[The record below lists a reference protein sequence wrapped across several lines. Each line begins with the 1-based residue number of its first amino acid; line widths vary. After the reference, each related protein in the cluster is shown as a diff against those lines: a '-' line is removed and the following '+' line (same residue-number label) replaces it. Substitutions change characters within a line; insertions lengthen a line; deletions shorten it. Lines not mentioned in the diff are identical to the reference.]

1 MVAVPVESSDDE
13 RDAGG
18 DAATG
23 YDDARWGTQYA
34 EGGVKA
40 GGGADAAALGA
51 ARARAKERF
60 DAGDFEAAA
69 EVYTEALDGAARA
82 AVGSHAAQLYLNRAL
97 CSLRLGAPDA
107 ALSDVDLAAAALGA
121 AERTTGLP
129 AGGSEASARRLEAK
143 CEYTAARAHLLRAEQ
158 GEAGAATK
166 AIDAARAGL
175 RVRSGDSA
183 LVAAL
188 GEGLALLGSPV
199 LASHFAALIED
210 AQAMRAG
217 ALSARD
223 GKCIK
228 PVPQDIRL
236 SSREL
241 CDGLEKFILGR
252 EAEVR
257 DLLAAGW
264 ASGGEYPS
272 RRLKFVLY
280 GLRSAAYRR
289 SPPAPVG
296 CGRVRSRIEQAVADA
311 KAAVAHSP
319 EMSRRAWGEEFAAL
333 SAPQRDP
340 VTGMLP
346 SAKERKME
354 AKRSL
359 ARRFMDEDE
368 NAGRAIVKYVDEAR
382 PHLALIPRA
391 DGGGGILDACVDAEH
406 LAVTSAGAGVTDG
419 CVNVPR
425 KTWPRAYALLGDANA
440 GTKDWPQAALYF
452 RRAFEADPSCEEYI
466 EELRQACRWLPTK
479 QAEALMSQGAD
490 KFEVLL
496 VEDKLMTGPGY
507 LRPREEYANYYR
519 WMRERIYEHYPS
531 LPEPVMQKLLKH
543 DAYELDLLLSF
554 PKAIKGQTD
563 EYLEVYRKDGGEY
576 LESYQT
582 PMLTWDE
589 VKAMKGP
596 GMAGLQDTS
605 NVGPGQDALPAGTYG
620 YEAAEKDT
628 DHSALPS
635 RGDGGLTAAERLGAP
650 APTQLPPDRKRDVDQ
665 IMWGAGRLRKEIE
678 ASSAGAAPL
687 GSRQAVI
694 LRERNEK
701 LEAMHSGG
709 KAALLEDAF
718 GADASLAAA
727 RKADATA
734 AAAAR
739 RAEILAAADDAA
751 AAAAAT
757 LSSSTFSTTGDLD
770 EMD

>member
-18 DAATG
+18 DAAAG

-440 GTKDWPQAALYF
+440 GTKDWPQVRIVSESRERASERARSACVSADRSQSRRLPTRARTGCAVLPARF
-452 RRAFEADPSCEEYI
+452 RGRPELRRIHRRAA
-466 EELRQACRWLPTK
+466 A
-479 QAEALMSQGAD
+479 
-490 KFEVLL
+490 
-496 VEDKLMTGPGY
+496 
-507 LRPREEYANYYR
+507 
-519 WMRERIYEHYPS
+519 S
-531 LPEPVMQKLLKH
+531 L
-543 DAYELDLLLSF
+543 
-554 PKAIKGQTD
+554 
-563 EYLEVYRKDGGEY
+563 
-576 LESYQT
+576 
-582 PMLTWDE
+582 
-589 VKAMKGP
+589 
-596 GMAGLQDTS
+596 
-605 NVGPGQDALPAGTYG
+605 
-620 YEAAEKDT
+620 
-628 DHSALPS
+628 
-635 RGDGGLTAAERLGAP
+635 
-650 APTQLPPDRKRDVDQ
+650 
-665 IMWGAGRLRKEIE
+665 
-678 ASSAGAAPL
+678 
-687 GSRQAVI
+687 
-694 LRERNEK
+694 
-701 LEAMHSGG
+701 
-709 KAALLEDAF
+709 
-718 GADASLAAA
+718 SLAANQA
-727 RKADATA
+727 GGGTHEPGCRQVRGAPGRGQAHDWPWLP
-734 AAAAR
+734 AAAR
-739 RAEILAAADDAA
+739 GVCQLLSLDARAHLRALPFAARACDAEA
-751 AAAAAT
+751 AQA
-757 LSSSTFSTTGDLD
+757 
-770 EMD
+770 